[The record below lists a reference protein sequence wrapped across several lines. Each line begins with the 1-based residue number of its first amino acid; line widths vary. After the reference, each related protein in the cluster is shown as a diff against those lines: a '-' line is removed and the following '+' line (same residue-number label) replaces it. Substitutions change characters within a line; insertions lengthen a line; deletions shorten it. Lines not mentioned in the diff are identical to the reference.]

1 MLLLLAALMA
11 NPWSFPH
18 DFEPRDY
25 QRAFMRHFV
34 GTKEKPLDGS
44 GKRATWVVH
53 RRGGKDLTGMHTLN
67 ICAHRRRGAYW
78 HTFPT
83 FEQGRK
89 AIWEGFTKE
98 GKRIV
103 DNVFPAEQ
111 IKSRDNQ
118 QMKIELKCGSIY
130 RIIGTDKIEIVGA
143 GPVGVLHSEYSIAKP
158 SAADMIAPM
167 LRENSGWEAYV
178 YTPRGNNHGKKRFD
192 SFAAQMKAGN
202 PDYFAELLTLQQTAA
217 YDFEATLAAERAN
230 GRPEA
235 LIQQEYLCDWTAAL
249 VGSVFGGLMPDACE
263 FEHPADGVYTSW
275 DLGISDATAIWF
287 WRVGDGRVDFID
299 FIEASG
305 KPFSYFADEIDKRG
319 YSYRLHWLPH
329 DARARTF
336 VSGGTVQEAAISR
349 WDGKVGIVPS
359 LTLADGI
366 QAGRWLLGTNPRF
379 HARCH
384 EGVEA
389 LRAYHYEWDEDRKVL
404 ANTPMHDWSS
414 HPADAF
420 RYAAIVAKQAIRL
433 AKPKPVPV
441 EPKVLS
447 LAESY
452 RLDEL
457 WEANKP
463 RAGERSRI

>member
-1 MLLLLAALMA
+1 MPMAVLMAALVL
-11 NPWSFPH
+11 PHSF
-18 DFEPRDY
+18 DARDY
-25 QRAFMRHFV
+25 QRPFMRHFV
-34 GTKEKPLDGS
+34 GTKANPHDGS
-44 GKRATWVVH
+44 GKRAAWVVH
-53 RRGGKDLTGMHTLN
+53 RRGGKDLTGMNMLD
-67 ICAHRRRGAYW
+67 ICAHRRKGAYW

-89 AIWEGFTKE
+89 AIWEGFTKD
-98 GKRIV
+98 GLRII
-103 DNVFPAEQ
+103 DSVFPAEQ

-130 RIIGTDKIEIVGA
+130 RLIGTDKIEIVGA

-167 LRENSGWEAYV
+167 LRENNGWEAYV

-192 SFAAQMKAGN
+192 SFAKQAAAGN
-202 PDYFAELLTLQQTAA
+202 PDYFAEILTLEQTRA
-217 YDFEATLAAERAN
+217 YDPEATMAAERAN

-235 LIQQEYLCDWTAAL
+235 LIRQEYLCDWTAAL
-249 VGSVFGGLMPDACE
+249 VGSVFGGLMPDVCE

-275 DLGISDATAIWF
+275 DLGVSDATAIWF
-287 WRVGDGRVDFID
+287 WRVGDGRIEFID
-299 FIEASG
+299 FLEAGG
-305 KPFSYFADEIDKRG
+305 KPFSYFADAIDERP

-336 VSGGTVQEAAISR
+336 VSGGTVQEAAIAR
-349 WDGKVGIVPS
+349 WQGKVGIVPS
-359 LTLADGI
+359 LSLADGI
-366 QAGRWLLGTNPRF
+366 QAGRWLLGQRPRF
-379 HARCH
+379 HTRCA

-414 HPADAF
+414 HPADAY

-433 AKPKPVPV
+433 AKPKLPPAA
-441 EPKVLS
+441 PIIPS
-447 LAESY
+447 LAEAY

-463 RAGERSRI
+463 RVGERGRI